1 MEPSTEISRSLR
13 FATFELDVRSRE
25 LRQGGRRIPLQDQ
38 PFEVL
43 RALLERP
50 GDIVTREE
58 LQRRLWPDGTF
69 VDFEHGLNAAVKRL
83 RAALG
88 DTADN
93 PRFIETL
100 PRRGYRFITKLDVG
114 SGRQVR
120 LVVLPFANLSGDADQ
135 DYFSDSLTEE
145 LIAQLGIVCRGR
157 VGVIARWSSMT
168 FKGALRRAREIAEAL
183 QATHLLEGT
192 VRYDGE
198 RLRITARLIEAANE
212 THLWSELYDRDLSQ
226 IGLMPGRSSL
236 AVQTDVAS
244 HVATALT
251 FELMA
256 PAVTV
261 EQHCSRQEQGISQ
274 RTLTPPRPLPVRVP
288 PSMPR

>member
-1 MEPSTEISRSLR
+1 MEPSTGISRSLR
-13 FATFELDVRSRE
+13 FATFELDVHSRE
-25 LRQGGRRIPLQDQ
+25 LRQGDRRIPLQDQ

-93 PRFIETL
+93 PRFVETL
-100 PRRGYRFITKLDVG
+100 PRRGYRFVTKLDVG
-114 SGRQVR
+114 SGPQVR
-120 LVVLPFANLSGDADQ
+120 LVVLPFANLSGDAAQ

-145 LIAQLGIVCRGR
+145 LIAQLGVACRGR
-157 VGVIARWSSMT
+157 VGVIARWSSMA
-168 FKGALRRAREIAEAL
+168 FKGASRRARDIAEAL
-183 QATHLLEGT
+183 QASHLLEGT
-192 VRYDGE
+192 VRCDGE

-226 IGLMPGRSSL
+226 SGLMPGRWSL

-244 HVATALT
+244 HVAAALT
-251 FELMA
+251 FEL
-256 PAVTV
+256 TGN
-261 EQHCSRQEQGISQ
+261 CCYG
-274 RTLTPPRPLPVRVP
+274 
-288 PSMPR
+288 